1 MLVVLKIPVVYLCI
15 VVWWAIR
22 AEPRPPEGALQP
34 ARLLST
40 PPECDWRARRSRLLR
55 RGPLP
60 AWRPAASEAR
70 PRRARP
76 RAGDGVSVD
85 AGTGE
90 RERWTA
96 ADTVAG
102 LLATVSIF
110 ASALGTIW
118 RPLRILPFAIV
129 LALVAARMSARQQR
143 LAGFAVAAAV
153 ICWTVGLTIAVV
165 TENPL
170 W

>member
-1 MLVVLKIPVVYLCI
+1 M
-15 VVWWAIR
+15 
-22 AEPRPPEGALQP
+22 
-34 ARLLST
+34 
-40 PPECDWRARRSRLLR
+40 
-55 RGPLP
+55 
-60 AWRPAASEAR
+60 
-70 PRRARP
+70 
-76 RAGDGVSVD
+76 SVD
-85 AGTGE
+85 VGGGADV

-153 ICWTVGLTIAVV
+153 ICWTIGLTIAVV